1 MLGEKVCKTPLWWF
15 AFCISTSLP
24 WCNFWLLLIRVWE
37 CKVFQYFILDIFTFV
52 GLFSAVFSN
61 ELLRIYFNISSD
73 IFTFW
78 AAMFHLYP
86 KIMICC
92 VSYWKCMKYKSWV
105 FLLSFQPQNNTSNIS
120 EYIMYHYLPQRNS
133 DSPKPMDFQK
143 SFSGSPTPATLGTS
157 FSISI

>member
-1 MLGEKVCKTPLWWF
+1 MICLLHLNIFALMQLLTAFDQSLRMQSISIFHIGYLHIGHLLDFSPLCVFKW
-15 AFCISTSLP
+15 AFE
-24 WCNFWLLLIRVWE
+24 NAA
-37 CKVFQYFILDIFTFV
+37 K
-52 GLFSAVFSN
+52 
-61 ELLRIYFNISSD
+61 YFNISPD

-78 AAMFHLYP
+78 AAIFHLYP

-105 FLLSFQPQNNTSNIS
+105 FLLSFQPHNNTSNIS